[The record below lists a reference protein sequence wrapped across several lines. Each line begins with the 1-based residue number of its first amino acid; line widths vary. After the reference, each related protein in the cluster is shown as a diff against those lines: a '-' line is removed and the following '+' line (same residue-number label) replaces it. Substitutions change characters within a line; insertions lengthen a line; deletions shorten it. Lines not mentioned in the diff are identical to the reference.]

1 MKPIRKSQGKVNVCI
16 LQSDGT
22 NCDNEL
28 FYAFKKFGGN
38 PEFVHV
44 NELRNKNKDLKDF
57 DILALPGGFSYG
69 DDITSGKIWAI
80 ELISFL
86 KKEIEDFRKKGG
98 IIIGICNGFQV
109 LVRTGLLPFGNLGKM
124 DATLANND
132 SGHFECRWIDLK
144 TEKSKCV
151 FLKGDYS
158 VGHFSVNHGEG
169 KFFSSPE
176 VIKRVEDED
185 LVVFRYVDQNGNPT
199 QNYPQNPNGSINAIA
214 GVTDPT
220 GRVLGLMPHPEKFI
234 DITQYPNWRRDLLVG
249 RQGKISKPH
258 GAFIFE
264 EMIRFVKEEK
274 SK

>member
-1 MKPIRKSQGKVNVCI
+1 MKVVNVCI
-16 LQSDGT
+16 LQSDGV

-28 FYAFKKFGGN
+28 FYAFKKFGGK
-38 PEFVHV
+38 PQFVHV
-44 NELRNKNKDLKDF
+44 NELRYKTKTLKDF

-98 IIIGICNGFQV
+98 LIIGICNGFQV

-124 DATLANND
+124 DATLVGND

-151 FLKGDYS
+151 FLKGQYNI
-158 VGHFSVNHGEG
+158 GHFAVNHGEG
-169 KFFSSPE
+169 KFFSTPE
-176 VIKRVEDED
+176 VIKKVEDED
-185 LVVFRYVDQNGNPT
+185 LVVFRYVDEKGNPT

-214 GVTDPT
+214 GITDPT

-234 DITQYPNWRRDLLVG
+234 DTTQYPNWRRE
-249 RQGKISKPH
+249 KIEKPH
-258 GAFIFE
+258 GSFIFE
-264 EMIRFVKEEK
+264 DMIKYVKENI
-274 SK
+274 

>member
-1 MKPIRKSQGKVNVCI
+1 MKSVKVCI
-16 LQSDGT
+16 LQSDGV

-28 FYAFKKFGGN
+28 FHAFKKFGGS

-44 NELRNKNKDLKDF
+44 NELRAKSRTLKEF

-98 IIIGICNGFQV
+98 LIIGICNGFQV
-109 LVRTGLLPFGNLGKM
+109 LIRTGLLPFGNLGKM

-151 FLKGDYS
+151 FLKGEYNI
-158 VGHFSVNHGEG
+158 GHFA
-169 KFFSSPE
+169 
-176 VIKRVEDED
+176 
-185 LVVFRYVDQNGNPT
+185 
-199 QNYPQNPNGSINAIA
+199 IN
-214 GVTDPT
+214 
-220 GRVLGLMPHPEKFI
+220 
-234 DITQYPNWRRDLLVG
+234 
-249 RQGKISKPH
+249 
-258 GAFIFE
+258 
-264 EMIRFVKEEK
+264 
-274 SK
+274 